1 MRHVSSIEG
10 PILAAATLLVVCAAG
25 CGPGLREARETID
38 RFLVAVQQDDA
49 ETLFCTMTGAAGS
62 EELGADP
69 EQRRETFARWLASEL
84 DVYETGRDE
93 GWVELDGHG
102 VLAAKLFALRKG
114 TFYEL
119 AAAERLD
126 SDTMRVRMDLRF
138 GYSAVDLSRF
148 SPGLTLYFCGA
159 PPGRVH
165 AIRVPRGSAEQRAEV
180 LERLS
185 LEWTLV
191 REDGSDGCP
200 QGWKVG
206 AVRPLDGTAETSRVT
221 WAF

>member
-1 MRHVSSIEG
+1 MRHVSSIG
-10 PILAAATLLVVCAAG
+10 APILAAASLLAVCAAG
-25 CGPGLREARETID
+25 CGPGLREARGTID
-38 RFLVAVQQDDA
+38 RFLEAVQQGDV

-69 EQRRETFARWLASEL
+69 EQRRETFARWFGSEL
-84 DVYETGRDE
+84 DAYDSGRDE

-119 AAAERLD
+119 AAVERLD
-126 SDTMRVRMDLRF
+126 SETMQVRMDLRF

-148 SPGLTLYFCGA
+148 SPGTTFYPCGA

-165 AIRVPRGSAEQRAEV
+165 PIRVPNGSAEETAEV
-180 LERLS
+180 LERVS

-206 AVRPLDGTAETSRVT
+206 AVRPLDGTVETSRIT